1 MKKLT
6 VVAAVAMAVSGVFA
20 EAESSETQGYASP
33 VGISLAAPLQ
43 FPRTADSVYGFRYNV
58 FMALN
63 KDTVGFDLGL
73 VGVNTGCM
81 KGLQLNAF
89 NWVNESVDAF
99 QIGAL
104 ANVVQEDVA
113 ALQLGMFNVVRGD
126 FAGLQLGLVNVE
138 DELAGFQI
146 GGLINWNSADACGVQ
161 FGAGNADIE
170 TFSGFSCGA
179 VNWAGEMTGCQ
190 LGVINVAERAAG
202 LQIGV
207 MNAVGDMKGVQLG
220 FVNMICDGPL
230 PVLPVANA
238 NF

>member
-6 VVAAVAMAVSGVFA
+6 IAAVMAMALSSVFA
-20 EAESSETQGYASP
+20 EAESSEKRGYASP
-33 VGISLAAPLQ
+33 VGLSLAAPLQ
-43 FPRTADSVYGFRYNV
+43 FPSTVDSVYGFRYNV

-63 KDTVGFDLGL
+63 KDMVGFDLGL
-73 VGVNTGCM
+73 VGINTGCL
-81 KGLQLNAF
+81 KGLQINAF
-89 NWVNESVDAF
+89 NWVNESVAAF

-104 ANVVQEDVA
+104 ANVALDDVA
-113 ALQLGMFNVVRGD
+113 AFQIGTFNIVRGD

-170 TFSGFSCGA
+170 NFSGFSCGA